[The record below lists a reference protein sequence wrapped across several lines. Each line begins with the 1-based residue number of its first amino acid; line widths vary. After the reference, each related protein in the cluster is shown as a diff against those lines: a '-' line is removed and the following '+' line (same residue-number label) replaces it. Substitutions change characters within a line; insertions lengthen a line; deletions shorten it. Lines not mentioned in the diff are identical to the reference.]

1 MELCERMGDRGVAL
15 LQSRFLHPVI
25 YQMAE
30 LGEAAFGPSLIQH
43 LSEDLPHTANGLIR
57 NHEILEPLTDRFFR
71 RHLIPGLQRTSP
83 DFPDLPPL
91 SSATYVD
98 YFVKISDI
106 QRQSRGTPE
115 ESASQHVSDILM
127 AYSTE
132 SSHPLI
138 SGIVDFFR
146 LSRNQ
151 SGYEDLMIEAC
162 RIAKGSVQGPHG

>member
-43 LSEDLPHTANGLIR
+43 LSEDLPHTANGLVR

-71 RHLIPGLQRTSP
+71 HHLIPMLQQKNP
-83 DFPDLPPL
+83 DFAVLPKL
-91 SSATYVD
+91 TSQTYVD

-106 QRQSRGTPE
+106 VRHSRGTAE
-115 ESASQHVSDILM
+115 EAAVQQVSGILM

-138 SGIVDFFR
+138 QGIVDFFR

-151 SGYEDLMIEAC
+151 AGYEDLLIEAC
-162 RIAKGSVQGPHG
+162 RIAKGA